1 MTAVKD
7 GMDEAK
13 KLRQGEL
20 KTEHLLLALSKIRDD
35 TSAALHKSG
44 ATEDALRKACAR
56 RAGISELEL
65 MNPFANN
72 KTADGLIPLAA
83 DVKLLFET
91 VANDAEAAAGDPLV
105 STRELVE
112 AMTRDVTCG
121 AHAVLTEDLDVD
133 LDELRAEMRGE
144 KKELVGAG
152 AQARQEE
159 EGQRAGGVRRGS
171 VRGGARG

>member
-1 MTAVKD
+1 M
-7 GMDEAK
+7 
-13 KLRQGEL
+13 
-20 KTEHLLLALSKIRDD
+20 
-35 TSAALHKSG
+35 HKSG
-44 ATEDALRKACAR
+44 ATEDAVRKACAK

-72 KTADGLIPLAA
+72 KTAGGLIPYFA

-91 VANDAEAAAGDPLV
+91 VANDAEAAAGDRLV

-133 LDELRAEMRGE
+133 LGAIRAEMRGE
-144 KKELVGAG
+144 KKELAAR

-171 VRGGARG
+171 VRGGTRG